1 MSFWL
6 VSLTFLKT
14 IIQFALAQDFLVMAV
29 KGLWNFSQLKKD
41 MYSHLIVGNC
51 SKCCW
56 KVLNTHECR
65 AKYSSK

>member
-6 VSLTFLKT
+6 VSLTFLKKNKSICIGT
-14 IIQFALAQDFLVMAV
+14 GLLVMAV

-56 KVLNTHECR
+56 KVLNTLV
-65 AKYSSK
+65 